1 MPETNVLYS
10 VTAAVVVGLVAWVAV
25 VLKSAKE
32 PWARA
37 VPPATRERE
46 ADVPLEGEAK
56 EEEVAQAVEAEKKP
70 DAEVKPETEAGP
82 EAEAEAEVAKTEAAK

>member
-32 PWARA
+32 PWARE
-37 VPPATRERE
+37 VPPAPPRERE
-46 ADVPLEGEAK
+46 ADVPIE
-56 EEEVAQAVEAEKKP
+56 AVEAEKKP
-70 DAEVKPETEAGP
+70 DVEPAKVETEAGP
-82 EAEAEAEVAKTEAAK
+82 EAEAEAEAAKAKAAETDASK